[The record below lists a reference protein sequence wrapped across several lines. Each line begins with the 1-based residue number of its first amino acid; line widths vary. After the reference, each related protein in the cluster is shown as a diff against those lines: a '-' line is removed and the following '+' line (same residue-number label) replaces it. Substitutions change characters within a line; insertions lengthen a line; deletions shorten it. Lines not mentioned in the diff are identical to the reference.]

1 MIEGTNSIKTSNGG
15 IQIEAPKTVTPT
27 TQTAIGRKPS
37 SGPLRVGSSANR
49 SANSGNTTQCWIVK
63 TGARIAATRPSVG
76 SSANRSANRR
86 QHDPVLDRQQ
96 TGARIG
102 GNTTQCWIVSK
113 QERE

>member
-1 MIEGTNSIKTSNGG
+1 MAT
-15 IQIEAPKTVTPT
+15 
-27 TQTAIGRKPS
+27 RPS
-37 SGPLRVGSSANR
+37 VGSSANR
-49 SANSGNTTQCWIVK
+49 SANRRQHDPVLIVSKQEREYGNTTQCWIVNK
-63 TGARIAATRPSVG
+63 QEREYGNTTQCWIAATRPSVG

-102 GNTTQCWIVSK
+102 GNTTQCWNVSK